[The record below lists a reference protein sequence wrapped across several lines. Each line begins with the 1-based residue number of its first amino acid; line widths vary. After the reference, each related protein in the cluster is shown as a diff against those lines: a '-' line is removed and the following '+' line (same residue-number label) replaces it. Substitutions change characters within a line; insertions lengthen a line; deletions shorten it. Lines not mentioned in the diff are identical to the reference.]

1 MIKDFLVQT
10 VLAATETDPSFSGTP
25 ISGTIIKTDS
35 SLIDVFTTV
44 TNIIIWVGLG
54 LVLVFLALGFIKFIT
69 SQGDKVAT
77 EQAQKWVTYSII
89 GGVGLLAVFAIRGI
103 IMQIAGYKKE

>member
-1 MIKDFLVQT
+1 MIKDFLVRT
-10 VLAATETDPSFSGTP
+10 VLAATETDPSFSGDP

-44 TNIIIWVGLG
+44 TNIVIWVGLG

-77 EQAQKWVTYSII
+77 EQAQKWVTYAVI
-89 GGVGLLAVFAIRGI
+89 GGVGLLLVFSIKSVLLKLVRPST
-103 IMQIAGYKKE
+103 

>member
-1 MIKDFLVQT
+1 FLVRT
-10 VLAATETDPSFSGTP
+10 VLAATETDPSFSGDP

-44 TNIIIWVGLG
+44 TNIVIWVGLG

-77 EQAQKWVTYSII
+77 EQAQKWVTYAVI
-89 GGVGLLAVFAIRGI
+89 GGVGLLLVFSIKSVLLKLVRPST
-103 IMQIAGYKKE
+103 

>member
-77 EQAQKWVTYSII
+77 EQAQKWVTYAVI
-89 GGVGLLAVFAIRGI
+89 GGVGLLLVFSIKSVLLKLVRPST
-103 IMQIAGYKKE
+103 

>member
-1 MIKDFLVQT
+1 MIKA
-10 VLAATETDPSFSGTP
+10 VLIQKVFAEVSFDDPDVYGGGIFQGAELDKVFE
-25 ISGTIIKTDS
+25 ISA
-35 SLIDVFTTV
+35 
-44 TNIIIWVGLG
+44 NIVIWVGLG